1 MLIHYCVDDV
11 CSCHYYRV
19 SISCSMIIVCSLYGL
34 TRCEIEQSIIQHR
47 NISMSID
54 TANIQLTAMYQWT
67 LTTWTLTQLQHAIY
81 QLQHINERKYI
92 YIYIYIYIYV
102 YTHIYIYT
110 YVYIYIYI
118 YICMYI
124 CIHTHIHI
132 YIYIYIYTC
141 NTTKRSRPEG
151 ASTIMLYI
159 YIYIYICGVLM
170 CIIECLLS
178 LGRLVGCAV
187 WLLSRSPVVLSLL
200 SVS

>member
-92 YIYIYIYIYV
+92 YIYMCIH
-102 YTHIYIYT
+102 TYT
-110 YVYIYIYI
+110 YIHMCIYI

-124 CIHTHIHI
+124 CIHTYTHTYI
-132 YIYIYIYTC
+132 YIYIYIDTC

-159 YIYIYICGVLM
+159 YIY
-170 CIIECLLS
+170 
-178 LGRLVGCAV
+178 
-187 WLLSRSPVVLSLL
+187 VVCSC
-200 SVS
+200 V